1 MINHIPPIGS
11 KRVMVYMAEQD
22 MKPID
27 KSQTLLDSTMRAK
40 EIRSIKAHAERS
52 NRNDMHVHQVSR
64 ELPIRKVEIHNW
76 VLNFSA

>member
-40 EIRSIKAHAERS
+40 EIRSININVRC
-52 NRNDMHVHQVSR
+52 
-64 ELPIRKVEIHNW
+64 
-76 VLNFSA
+76 